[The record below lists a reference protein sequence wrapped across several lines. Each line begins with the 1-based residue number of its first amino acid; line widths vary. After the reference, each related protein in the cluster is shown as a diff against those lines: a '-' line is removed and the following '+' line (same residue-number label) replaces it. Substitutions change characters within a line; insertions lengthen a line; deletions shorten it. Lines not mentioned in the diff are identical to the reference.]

1 MTDSELEQFRRNPGS
16 VKRRQ
21 LVSALAARG
30 WVVVREGK
38 HEIWANGAAE
48 VQLPRTLKGT
58 GTVRAIVKRT
68 IEVGEGNGD

>member
-1 MTDSELEQFRRNPGS
+1 MTDSELEQLRRNPGS

-21 LVSALAARG
+21 LVAALRSRD

-38 HEIWANGAAE
+38 HEIWARGQAE

-58 GTVRAIVKRT
+58 GTIRAIIKRM
-68 IEVGEGNGD
+68 IEIGDGNGD